1 MLTVLRPKAQITIPS
16 SIVAAMGLKEGDQLE
31 IFEENGSIRIMPV
44 AVYPKAYVDQ
54 LHSEIALLKENIAN
68 GSQPVFDNIDALF
81 EKLEE
86 S

>member
-16 SIVAAMGLKEGDQLE
+16 AIVAALGLKEGDQLE
-31 IFEENGSIRIMPV
+31 IFEEGGSIRMLPV
-44 AVYPKAYVDQ
+44 SVYPKSYVDQ
-54 LHSEIALLKENIAN
+54 LHTEIAHLKENIAS
-68 GSQPVFDNIDALF
+68 GKQPVFDNIDALI